1 MSSPSMSSEVPLNER
16 IAAVATVLCDGE
28 LHVINRD
35 PFTAMIPPQTPGSPP
50 ILLST
55 FSLEPAETVILEA
68 SIPIATKVPSTGVI
82 DDWAIRQAHDLFN
95 VYVVREET
103 GTDELGSVLK
113 AQSSIIATN
122 LTVPVLGIALGIL
135 SATAPGLASD
145 YRERFTAPSALS
157 SMSADSH
164 ASESRTNL
172 PTTASSAVSPT
183 GLHLGHVSPMPGYL

>member
-1 MSSPSMSSEVPLNER
+1 MSSEVSLNEW

-28 LHVINRD
+28 LHVMSSD
-35 PFTAMIPPQTPGSPP
+35 PFTAVIPPQTPGSPP
-50 ILLST
+50 IMLAT
-55 FSLEPAETVILEA
+55 FSFEAAETVIVEA
-68 SIPIATKVPSTGVI
+68 SIPIATKVPSAGAI

-103 GTDELGSVLK
+103 GTDDLGSVLK

-145 YRERFTAPSALS
+145 YRERFTPSS
-157 SMSADSH
+157 DPSPMSASSSAPESH
-164 ASESRTNL
+164 TTL
-172 PTTASSAVSPT
+172 PTAASSAVSAT
-183 GLHLGHVSPMPGYL
+183 GLHLSHMSPMPGYL